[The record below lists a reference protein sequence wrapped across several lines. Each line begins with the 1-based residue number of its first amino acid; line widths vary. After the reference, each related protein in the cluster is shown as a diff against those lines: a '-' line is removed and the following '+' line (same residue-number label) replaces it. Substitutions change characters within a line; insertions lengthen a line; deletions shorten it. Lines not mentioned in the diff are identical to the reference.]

1 MASGSISLSN
11 SSLTSG
17 GGYLAGKID
26 WESTPNTAANTSQ
39 VKAKLYVKKASTTGT
54 ITIPTIGSWDCA
66 LSVNGESVS
75 SSVQASITADWVLM
89 LEKTVTVAHGSD
101 GTKSITISGVAWG
114 VSGSAYS
121 GKSTTGSGTATLD
134 PIPRASTMSFP
145 STWTLGTTQKFT
157 ISRADSSFRHSIEYG
172 FGSGSTKKSG
182 HVGGSDVPFTA
193 TSVTFTPG
201 LEFCEAIPNAASGTG
216 TFILRTYTASGTM
229 IGSKTYNVT
238 YNVPVNDNT
247 RPNFEMALTPVNS
260 ISGEAFQDL
269 YIQGYSK
276 VDADFANGTGKY
288 GATVKSYEMTVEGK
302 SYGSPYTSGYL
313 SQTGQITVTGKATD
327 SRGLTNSIQQTI
339 DVIPYSTPNVNVLFC
354 GRCDDAGDASDS
366 GTNLRI
372 QAKRSY
378 SKVISGDVQKNF
390 CEIRYR
396 YKTVSAAS
404 YSGWATILQ
413 KGSTVSDEVDTG
425 VILSGLLSLS
435 SSYVVEIGVTDD
447 IGQSASAT
455 ITIPTAT
462 VFMHRKA
469 GGSSMGLGKYA
480 EEDDLLDVAWN
491 QRVRKDLRV
500 DGNLTVSGDSAN
512 VYDIDVQRYA
522 RIFHGMEIGMG
533 AESHGGYIDFHY
545 PTDGGEDYTSRI
557 IENASGELLV
567 NALLKMNLATK
578 SRIYSQ
584 TDDGGAKTAATIK
597 AYPTEAGIYRVG
609 AQVAGLPSGGTGYG
623 VLVIWD
629 GGSYAFHLYRDNSG
643 TLYTSKNST
652 SNDKVQKPSSWSKH
666 AGTSVSVQT

>member
-17 GGYLAGKID
+17 GGYLAGKIE

-39 VKAKLYVKKASTTGT
+39 VTARLYVKKASTTGT
-54 ITIPTIGSWDCA
+54 ITIATSGSWDCA
-66 LSVNGESVS
+66 LSVNGEAVS

-134 PIPRASTMSFP
+134 SIPRASTMKFP

-172 FGSGSTKKSG
+172 FGSGSNKKSG
-182 HVGGSDVPFTA
+182 HVGGSDVPFSA

-201 LEFCEAIPNAASGTG
+201 LEFCEVIPNAASGTG
-216 TFILRTYTASGTM
+216 TFILRTYTSSGTL

-238 YNVPVNDNT
+238 YNVPGNDST
-247 RPNFEMALTPVNS
+247 KPNFDMTLSPVS
-260 ISGEAFQDL
+260 GISGEAFQGL

-276 VDADFANGTGKY
+276 VDAEFSNGEGKY
-288 GATVKSYEMTVEGK
+288 GSTVKSYEMTVEGK
-302 SYGSPYTSGYL
+302 NYGSPYTSGYL
-313 SQTGQITVTGKATD
+313 SNAGQITVTGKATD
-327 SRGLTNSIQQTI
+327 SRGFTSTAKKTI
-339 DVIPYSTPNVNVLFC
+339 DVIPYSTPAINVLSC

-366 GTNLRI
+366 GTSLRI
-372 QAKRSY
+372 LARRSY
-378 SKVISGDVQKNF
+378 SKVMSGGAQKNF
-390 CEIRYR
+390 CAIRYR
-396 YKTVSAAS
+396 YKTVSASS
-404 YSGWATILQ
+404 YGAWVTILP
-413 KGSTVSDEVDTG
+413 KNSTGSDEVDTG
-425 VILSGLLSLS
+425 VILNGLLAVS
-435 SSYVVEIGVTDD
+435 SSYVVEVGVIDD
-447 IGQSASAT
+447 IGQSASTT
-455 ITIPTAT
+455 ITIQTDT

-469 GGSSMGLGKYA
+469 GGSAMGLGKYA
-480 EEDDLLDVAWN
+480 EEDDLLDIAWN
-491 QRVRKDLRV
+491 ERVRKNLHV
-500 DGNLTVSGDSAN
+500 DGNMTA
-512 VYDIDVQRYA
+512 YDIDAQRYA

-533 AESHGGYIDFHY
+533 AESHGGYIDFHF

-557 IENASGELLV
+557 IENKSGELLV
-567 NALLKMNLATK
+567 NALLKLNPATK
-578 SRIYSQ
+578 ARIYSQ
-584 TDDGGAKTAATIK
+584 TDDAGEKTAATIK
-597 AYPTEAGIYRVG
+597 AYPTEAGVYRVG

-652 SNDKVQKPSSWSKH
+652 SNDAVQKPSSWSKH
-666 AGTSVSVQT
+666 TGTSVSVQK

>member
-1 MASGSISLSN
+1 MASGTINLNN

-17 GGYLAGKID
+17 GGYLAGKIE

-54 ITIPTIGSWDCA
+54 ITIPTSGSWDCA
-66 LSVNGESVS
+66 LSVNGEAVS

-101 GTKSITISGVAWG
+101 GTKSITISGTAWG
-114 VSGSAYS
+114 PSGSAYS
-121 GKSTTGSGTATLD
+121 GKTTTGSGTATLD

-172 FGSGSTKKSG
+172 FGTGSTKKSG
-182 HVGGSDVPFTA
+182 HVGGSDVPFTS

-201 LEFCEAIPNAASGTG
+201 LEFCEVIPNAASGTG
-216 TFILRTYTASGTM
+216 TFILRTYTASGTL

-238 YNVPVNDNT
+238 FNVPVNDNT
-247 RPNFEMALTPVNS
+247 RPSLDVSLSPINS
-260 ISGEAFQDL
+260 ISSGGFQDL

-276 VDADFANGTGKY
+276 VSAAFTNGEGKY
-288 GATVKSYEMTVEGK
+288 GATIQSYTMTAEGK
-302 SYGSPYTSGYL
+302 SYGSPCTSDYL
-313 SQTGQITVTGKATD
+313 SQIGTITVECKATD
-327 SRGLTNSIQQTI
+327 SRGLTKSVSTTI
-339 DVIPYSTPNVNVLFC
+339 NVIPYSTPVINVLSC

-366 GTNLRI
+366 GTSLRI
-372 QAKRSY
+372 RAKRTY
-378 SKVISGDVQKNF
+378 SKVMSGGAQKNF
-390 CEIRYR
+390 CAIRYR
-396 YKTVSAAS
+396 YKIVSASS
-404 YSGWATILQ
+404 YGAWVTILP
-413 KGSTVSDEVDTG
+413 KNSTGSDEVDTG
-425 VILSGLLSLS
+425 VILNGLLAVS
-435 SSYVVEIGVTDD
+435 SSYVVEVGVIDD
-447 IGQSASAT
+447 IGQSASTT
-455 ITIPTAT
+455 ITIQTDT

-469 GGSSMGLGKYA
+469 GGSAMGLGKYA
-480 EEDDLLDVAWN
+480 EEDDLLDIAWN
-491 QRVRKDLRV
+491 ERVRKNLHV
-500 DGNLTVSGDSAN
+500 DGNMTA
-512 VYDIDVQRYA
+512 YDIDAQRYA

-545 PTDGGEDYTSRI
+545 PADGGEDYTSRI

-584 TDDGGAKTAATIK
+584 TDDDGLKTAATIK
-597 AYPTEAGIYRVG
+597 AYPTEAGVYRVG

-629 GGSYAFHLYRDNSG
+629 GGSYAFHLYCDNSG
-643 TLYTSKNST
+643 TLYTAKNST
-652 SNDKVQKPSSWSKH
+652 SNDAVQKPSSWSKH
-666 AGTSVSVQT
+666 TGTSVSVQK